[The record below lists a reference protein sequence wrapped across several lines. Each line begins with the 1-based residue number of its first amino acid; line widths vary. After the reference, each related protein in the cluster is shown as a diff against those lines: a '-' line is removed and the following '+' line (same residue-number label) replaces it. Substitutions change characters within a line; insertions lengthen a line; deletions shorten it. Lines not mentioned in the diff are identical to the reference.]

1 MTLYTT
7 WDRIVDG
14 VSAIVLFTGFYVFYC
29 VGAHLDLIL
38 VTP

>member
-14 VSAIVLFTGFYVFYC
+14 VSAIVLFTGFYVYYC
-29 VGAHLDLIL
+29 VSAHLDLIL